1 MIAAV
6 IGHGGVVV
14 NRVIVDELLTSPF
27 MVDGTDLNIGDIWP
41 GAVQLDVK
49 QDIQKEPTE

>member
-6 IGHGGVVV
+6 IGPGGVVI
-14 NRVIVDELLTSPF
+14 NRVIVDELLTTPF

-41 GAVQLDVK
+41 GNAP
-49 QDIQKEPTE
+49 QDTQQEPIE

>member
-6 IGHGGVVV
+6 IGPGGVVV

-27 MVDGTDLNIGDIWP
+27 MVDGADLNIGDIWP
-41 GAVQLDVK
+41 GDASQADVQ
-49 QDIQKEPTE
+49 EPTE